1 MEIRDNADKL
11 MAQVRIDRKMYEKIM
26 EGKVMGSRRRFTLRK
41 AIVPAAAAVL
51 LMSTMYVGAGYLAE
65 YTPLRELFMSDTLE
79 EPLEVPEGQKVPD
92 IYEDILDTNMPTV
105 GETVEG
111 SEGEAVKALDSFGE
125 RIIDNELFSLDVM
138 EVSCT
143 GRELSFRY
151 VLTKKTDQ
159 ELWTDV
165 FIARSHDERGIASG
179 FGDFLRPDQIPAGSG
194 YELAENQKLWTCT
207 QLGKEDYAS
216 DRYTLYV
223 DYRLLDSS
231 AGTKQVI
238 ETDFGPSEFIA
249 VETADKPSS
258 VEAPIEITSRGDYCL
273 ALEGLQER
281 VEGEVRFNAYDVYI
295 TPLTVYLTLDGSYE
309 GEMTGDWG
317 MASYHDIRICFTD
330 GTETTAR
337 VMLSSMSYGD
347 GAISVDMRKSFDS
360 AIDPNRISSVS
371 LDGVVIT
378 GQ

>member
-1 MEIRDNADKL
+1 MEIRENTDKL
-11 MAQVRIDRKMYEKIM
+11 MAQVRINRKMYEKIM
-26 EGKVMGSRRRFTLRK
+26 EGKEMGSRRRFTLRK

-51 LMSTMYVGAGYLAE
+51 LMSTMYVGAGYLVE
-65 YTPLRELFMSDTLE
+65 YTPLRELFMSDTLD
-79 EPLEVPEGQKVPD
+79 EPLTVPEGQKVPD
-92 IYEDILDTNMPTV
+92 IYEDILDTNMPTA
-105 GETVEG
+105 GET
-111 SEGEAVKALDSFGE
+111 GEAVRALDSFGE
-125 RIIDNELFSLDVM
+125 RIIDNELFSLDVV

-151 VLTKKTDQ
+151 ILTRKTDQ

-165 FIARSHDERGIASG
+165 YIARSHDEPEISSG
-179 FGDFLRPDQIPAGSG
+179 FADFLRPDQIPADSG
-194 YELAENQKLWTCT
+194 YELAENQELWTCT

-216 DRYTLYV
+216 GRYTLYV
-223 DYRLLDSS
+223 DYQLLDSS

-238 ETDFGPSEFIA
+238 ETDFGPTEFITF
-249 VETADKPSS
+249 ETSDQPSS
-258 VEAPIEITSRGDYCL
+258 VEAPIEITGKGDYCL
-273 ALEGLQER
+273 ALKGLQER
-281 VEGEVRFNAYDVYI
+281 VEKNVHFSAFDVYI
-295 TPLTVYLTLDGSYE
+295 TPLTVYLTLDGSYDE
-309 GEMTGDWG
+309 EMTGDWG
-317 MASYHDIRICFTD
+317 MARYHDIQICFDD

-360 AIDPNRISSVS
+360 AIDPDRISSVS

>member
-1 MEIRDNADKL
+1 MEIRENVDTL
-11 MAQVRIDRKMYEKIM
+11 MEQVRIKRKMYEKIM
-26 EGKVMGSRRRFTLRK
+26 EGKEMGSRRRFTIRK
-41 AIVPAAAAVL
+41 AVVPAAAAVL

-65 YTPLRELFMSDTLE
+65 YTPLRELFMSNTLD

-92 IYEDILDTNMPTV
+92 IYEDILDTNMPTA
-105 GETVEG
+105 GETG
-111 SEGEAVKALDSFGE
+111 EGEAVRALDSFGE
-125 RIIDNELFSLDVM
+125 RIIDNELFSLDVV

-151 VLTKKTDQ
+151 ILTKKTEQ

-165 FIARSHDERGIASG
+165 FIARSHDEREIASG
-179 FGDFLRPDQIPAGSG
+179 FGDFLRPDQIPADSG
-194 YELAENQKLWTCT
+194 YELAENQELWTCT

-216 DRYTLYV
+216 GRYTLYV
-223 DYRLLDSS
+223 DYQLLDSS

-238 ETDFGPSEFIA
+238 ETDFGPTELIA
-249 VETADKPSS
+249 VETSDKPDS
-258 VEAPIEITSRGDYCL
+258 VEASIEITSKGDYCL

-281 VEGEVRFNAYDVYI
+281 VEKNVHFNAYDVYI
-295 TPLTVYLTLDGSYE
+295 TPLTVYLTLDGTYE
-309 GEMTGDWG
+309 EEMTGDWG

-337 VMLSSMSYGD
+337 VMLSSMSYGH

-360 AIDPNRISSVS
+360 AIDPGRISSVS